1 MKKIYSIG
9 IFLFCSGMLLAQMP
23 ANRTVNTI
31 IADAL
36 GQLPAKD
43 AADYAKIIKEICSTG
58 EEGVLQLADM
68 ISPPGKGINAP
79 VEYALSGLSHYVS
92 AEGQESARLTTSNAY
107 LKALDRT
114 NDREIKAFFIRQL
127 EIMGKDEV
135 VGKLSGYLTDPALS
149 GPASQTLAAI
159 GGIVV
164 VEALLA
170 ALPNATDNQSKTD
183 IVLAL
188 GDIQDTKAEVSL
200 RELLKSD
207 DENLR
212 KAVLYALSRTGTK
225 LSLPDL
231 ALAAER
237 AGYTMEKTGANEAYI
252 TLIKRALNQGSV
264 KDAEKAANQLM
275 AKAAKAGKV
284 QSRGAALQVLMAVN
298 PAKATQ
304 LLQKA
309 LKDTDRAYRNMALA
323 YASEYADH
331 AMYKALL
338 KDLAKADTDT
348 KTDIIGWF
356 GQLYNKQGNKDEAIS
371 VVLPV
376 LIRLIN
382 DPDINV
388 KSATALALVKSQ
400 DSRAIPVLASL
411 LSDTD
416 PEVVSIS
423 KNALA
428 SFNGNISSEVAKI
441 LPIATDNGKIAALKL
456 LAMRKSADNL
466 NSVLLQIQEGT
477 PQVKTAALDALKDVV
492 SEKDLNTLYTMLE
505 REDISAIKPIQQAII
520 AAISS
525 RPKDRQ
531 INILTTQINQT
542 DKSKQPLYYAVLAS
556 TGDSKT
562 AATLSSKSFTFLPV
576 KFLLARAIV
585 ITASAADCCTS
596 F

>member
-9 IFLFCSGMLLAQMP
+9 ILLFCTGMLLAQMP
-23 ANRTVNTI
+23 ANRTINTI

-68 ISPPGKGINAP
+68 ISPPEKGLNTP

-114 NDREIKAFFIRQL
+114 NDHEIKAFFIRQL

-159 GGIVV
+159 GGTAV
-164 VEALLA
+164 VEALLT
-170 ALPNATDNQSKTD
+170 ALPNATDNKSKTN

-200 RELLKSD
+200 RELLKRLPNATDNKSKTNIVLALDDIQDTKAEVSLRELLKSD
-207 DENLR
+207 DENLE

-231 ALAAER
+231 ALAADR
-237 AGYTMEKTGANEAYI
+237 ASYTMEKTGANEAYI
-252 TLIKRALNQGSV
+252 TLIKRALSQGSV

-275 AKAAKAGKV
+275 AKAARAGKV

-298 PAKATQ
+298 PAKTTQ

-309 LKDTDRAYRNMALA
+309 LKDTDRTYRNMALA

-331 AMYKALL
+331 TMYKALL
-338 KDLAKADTDT
+338 KDLAKTDTDT
-348 KTDIIGWF
+348 KTDVIFWF

-376 LIRLIN
+376 LIHLIN
-382 DPDINV
+382 DTDINV

-441 LPIATDNGKIAALKL
+441 LPVA
-456 LAMRKSADNL
+456 
-466 NSVLLQIQEGT
+466 
-477 PQVKTAALDALKDVV
+477 
-492 SEKDLNTLYTMLE
+492 
-505 REDISAIKPIQQAII
+505 
-520 AAISS
+520 
-525 RPKDRQ
+525 
-531 INILTTQINQT
+531 
-542 DKSKQPLYYAVLAS
+542 
-556 TGDSKT
+556 
-562 AATLSSKSFTFLPV
+562 
-576 KFLLARAIV
+576 
-585 ITASAADCCTS
+585 
-596 F
+596 